1 MRGVKAGDLVAM
13 KCLRSKVARAC
24 AALLICSPP
33 AYAFVPVPQQVDS
46 RGLVIEACLLYALE
60 HPHIVRLHALV
71 EDRCVS
77 FPLEVGRGGVRL
89 AEPSS

>member
-1 MRGVKAGDLVAM
+1 
-13 KCLRSKVARAC
+13 
-24 AALLICSPP
+24 
-33 AYAFVPVPQQVDS
+33 VPQQVDS